1 MGKMSINCDTPKIL
15 DAEKNDTQYNQV
27 DILFGPVEKPFF
39 FLILFVFY
47 GIPSMYKRNMMNNFT
62 DNVPISQAIQMNECK
77 FFHYTPENNNFYH
90 ITCQIILRGS
100 VLDDHDYD
108 HGFFYHGSTIN
119 YYVKCKLFS
128 HPLIIKI
135 LNKEIYGI
143 DIDMNNFERKKEL
156 SLDRKLILEQDLK
169 QILPFYLTQNHIPK
183 SEMRIDPNI
192 NMNPIQRRNTEQM
205 ISNQNN
211 FNNGNH
217 GFYQND
223 VVDYTY
229 NVTQPQ
235 QQQIDSNNVS
245 SFNRNSRSFHRSI
258 GNNVMTTDNQNNVNG
273 GYIHNDIHPQQQVDF
288 NNISPPMRPV
298 CNNYRNTNSSNENI
312 ENNNQVSHQNRVE
325 DTQQADP
332 NNFPQ
337 RQIPE
342 RETMPDYNRNTNS
355 LQNDV
360 LAYDVSIT
368 DNNFDH
374 RDTRSAYPQQQVD
387 LYTPAERITIQAISV
402 TNDNQIYDD
411 NSVSYNDNHDVTN

>member
-1 MGKMSINCDTPKIL
+1 MS
-15 DAEKNDTQYNQV
+15 
-27 DILFGPVEKPFF
+27 
-39 FLILFVFY
+39 
-47 GIPSMYKRNMMNNFT
+47 NFT
-62 DNVPISQAIQMNECK
+62 ALQPTTTIQQSNLSISQVIQMNECK
-77 FFHYTPENNNFYH
+77 FFHLDDGNFYH
-90 ITCQIILRGS
+90 VTCQIILRGS
-100 VLDDHDYD
+100 ILDDHDYD

-156 SLDRKLILEQDLK
+156 SLDQKLILEQDLK

-211 FNNGNH
+211 FDNGNH

-245 SFNRNSRSFHRSI
+245 SFNRNSSSFHRSI
-258 GNNVMTTDNQNNVNG
+258 GNNVMTTDNQNNVNE

-298 CNNYRNTNSSNENI
+298 YNNYRNTNSSNENI
-312 ENNNQVSHQNRVE
+312 ENNNQGSHQNRVE

-387 LYTPAERITIQAISV
+387 LYTPAERMTTQAISV

>member
-1 MGKMSINCDTPKIL
+1 
-15 DAEKNDTQYNQV
+15 
-27 DILFGPVEKPFF
+27 
-39 FLILFVFY
+39 
-47 GIPSMYKRNMMNNFT
+47 
-62 DNVPISQAIQMNECK
+62 
-77 FFHYTPENNNFYH
+77 
-90 ITCQIILRGS
+90 
-100 VLDDHDYD
+100 
-108 HGFFYHGSTIN
+108 
-119 YYVKCKLFS
+119 
-128 HPLIIKI
+128 
-135 LNKEIYGI
+135 
-143 DIDMNNFERKKEL
+143 
-156 SLDRKLILEQDLK
+156 
-169 QILPFYLTQNHIPK
+169 
-183 SEMRIDPNI
+183 
-192 NMNPIQRRNTEQM
+192 MNPIQRRNTEQM

-211 FNNGNH
+211 FDNGNH

-245 SFNRNSRSFHRSI
+245 SFNRNSSSFHRSI
-258 GNNVMTTDNQNNVNG
+258 GNNVMTTDNQNNVNEG
-273 GYIHNDIHPQQQVDF
+273 
-288 NNISPPMRPV
+288 
-298 CNNYRNTNSSNENI
+298 
-312 ENNNQVSHQNRVE
+312 SHQNRVE

-387 LYTPAERITIQAISV
+387 LYTPAERMTTQAISV

-411 NSVSYNDNHDVTN
+411 NSVSYNDNHDHRYFFIIIYYYVKRVYDLTIFRFHCIKTYGLAADDLYLDNGYWLYIKLK